1 MNRSKA
7 ESSIKNAEFNIKNVC
22 VLQHTEAEFLGLIE
36 DHFEGRNIRFD
47 YQRPFTV
54 GGSVPQS
61 VEGYDGLIILPGGP
75 YGVVSGH
82 LLPSFSAELRLSKL
96 FLGAGL
102 PIIAFGLGATILAI
116 ASGGGAEEAPLKFW
130 LEKATRVDENA
141 LAGRMPKTFP
151 HAIYTRDKAV
161 VPKGAE
167 ILAVGENEQPLVFS
181 INDNCLGFMGHPG
194 MKSGM
199 AEDLI
204 MEFAQTPP
212 DTVQAL
218 EALRKAQPEIAIS
231 LSEMMKGMIEQTK
244 LM

>member
-1 MNRSKA
+1 MNNPA
-7 ESSIKNAEFNIKNVC
+7 AEFKIKNVC

-54 GGSVPQS
+54 GGTVPNS
-61 VEGYDGLIILPGGP
+61 IEGYDGLIILPGGP

-82 LLPSFSAELRLSKL
+82 LLPSFSAELRLCKM
-96 FLGAGL
+96 FIEAGL
-102 PIIAFGLGATILAI
+102 PIIGFGLGATILAI
-116 ASGGGAEEAPLKFW
+116 AAGGGASETELDFRVEKASRVIEEALDGKMPQNFPLAFYGRDQAVLPKS
-130 LEKATRVDENA
+130 ATV
-141 LAGRMPKTFP
+141 
-151 HAIYTRDKAV
+151 
-161 VPKGAE
+161 
-167 ILAVGENEQPLVFS
+167 LAVGKNRQPLVFS
-181 INDNCLGFMGHPG
+181 INNNCFGFAGHPG

-212 DTVQAL
+212 DTASTL
-218 EALRKAQPEIAIS
+218 GLLRDAQFEIATS
-231 LSEMMKGMIEQTK
+231 LSSMMKGLVAETD

>member
-1 MNRSKA
+1 MSNPD
-7 ESSIKNAEFNIKNVC
+7 AEFKIKNVC

-54 GGSVPQS
+54 GGTVPS
-61 VEGYDGLIILPGGP
+61 SIEGYDGLIILPGGP

-82 LLPSFSAELRLSKL
+82 LLPSFSAELRLSKM
-96 FLGAGL
+96 FVEAGL
-102 PIIAFGLGATILAI
+102 PIIGFGLGATILAI
-116 ASGGGAEEAPLKFW
+116 ATGGGANEAELDFRIEHASRIK
-130 LEKATRVDENA
+130 EDA
-141 LAGRMPKTFP
+141 LAGKMPQSFP
-151 HAIYTRDKAV
+151 LAFYGRDQTVLPASATV
-161 VPKGAE
+161 
-167 ILAVGENEQPLVFS
+167 LAVGENEQPLVFS

-212 DTVQAL
+212 DTASTL
-218 EALRKAQPEIAIS
+218 AELREAQLEIATS
-231 LSEMMKGMIEQTK
+231 LSEMMKGIVIETA